1 MYSNRKYG
9 FKSIKEK
16 QNTQYS
22 TYTLKKL
29 LERISDHEPG
39 LVEIIKTF
47 IFTRRNFN
55 DISILYYK
63 IKINYY
69 DSYLIKLIYPVTEN
83 NIDEKIDIIES
94 KLYQERYQYKTNE
107 YIHEIK
113 KELDKHNKGN
123 IDYFK
128 YIDVLINTIGLFYI
142 MKYDYDIKQSRLYYI
157 SKFNDT
163 EKIMSD
169 VFKKQ
174 YLEPDDIPFNS
185 RLNNT
190 IFELKTVQT
199 KYNNYRM
206 RIKQKMEHIFN
217 NVI

>member
-1 MYSNRKYG
+1 MYSNRKYS

-128 YIDVLINTIGLFYI
+128 YIDILINTIGLFYI

-174 YLEPDDIPFNS
+174 YLEPDDIHFTS

-190 IFELKTVQT
+190 ISELKTVRT
-199 KYNNYRM
+199 KYNNYRTH
-206 RIKQKMEHIFN
+206 IKQKMEHIFN

>member
-1 MYSNRKYG
+1 MYSNRKYS
-9 FKSIKEK
+9 FKRIKAK
-16 QNTQYS
+16 PTTQYS
-22 TYTLKKL
+22 PYTLKKL
-29 LERISDHEPG
+29 LERINDHEPG
-39 LVEIIKTF
+39 LVDIIKTF
-47 IFTRRNFN
+47 IFPRRNFN

-107 YIHEIK
+107 YIYEIK
-113 KELDKHNKGN
+113 KELDKNNKGN

-142 MKYDYDIKQSRLYYI
+142 MKYNDDIKQSRLYYI

-163 EKIMSD
+163 EKIMLD

-190 IFELKTVQT
+190 ISELKTVRT
-199 KYNNYRM
+199 KYKNYRM
-206 RIKQKMEHIFN
+206 HIKQKMEHIFN